1 MTVPCRIYAGTEDG
15 VRSFRF
21 EADRLEPSDRG
32 LEKNAVRAIAVHP
45 RDPRTAYV
53 GCRAVGTLPRGRGSR
68 TRRTEPLP
76 TRSAAQR
83 DCDWKSER

>member
-15 VRSFRF
+15 VRSFHF

-53 GCRAVGTLPRGRGSR
+53 GCGLRGWGGCTSRATGGALSNPWDSRTAGRG
-68 TRRTEPLP
+68 T
-76 TRSAAQR
+76 
-83 DCDWKSER
+83 